1 MQCVYLNA
9 QRGQE
14 SLLISLRV
22 LQKTVM
28 IVHFPC
34 SLGVH
39 LLLFCQAFSLVV
51 FRLSYVL
58 CIYCIGIL
66 IWQINCFIIN
76 LCFVD
81 ICFKS
86 FCFVW
91 YFRHHCWMCKS

>member
-1 MQCVYLNA
+1 MCIFKCPEGSGIPPYIIA
-9 QRGQE
+9 
-14 SLLISLRV
+14 RV
-22 LQKTVM
+22 TENSYD
-28 IVHFPC
+28 C
-34 SLGVH
+34 SLSMQSGSPSTFV
-39 LLLFCQAFSLVV
+39 LPSSFPGSFC
-51 FRLSYVL
+51 RTY